1 MFQANILPGQ
11 GFLPFKVYR
20 LEGGLTASGR
30 AMASSYKKTDIEF
43 YGMIVNASQKEVD
56 QWKQNGHPI
65 THKVIQ
71 YGHGHNIKA
80 KATDILTLTMETADN
95 VSGYYVQGVK
105 PPAHLGVTNIYYVEE
120 RLDIKKELE

>member
-1 MFQANILPGQ
+1 MFQANIVPGQ

-20 LEGGLTASGR
+20 KGGGLSAGGR
-30 AMASSYKKTDIEF
+30 PMEGKYKLTDTF
-43 YGMIVNASQKEVD
+43 YGMIVNASQKEID

-71 YGHGHNIKA
+71 YGHGHDASHELKV
-80 KATDILTLTMETADN
+80 KATDYISVDGLHDL
-95 VSGYYVQGVK
+95 YVQGVK

-120 RLDIKKELE
+120 RFDLKKELG